1 MANEVKDTPKVAPW
15 IRGVVDT
22 LAGAK
27 VILATTIPHKNRL
40 AVILYDSA
48 FEIACRA
55 FLQYKEHIKP
65 EDAHR
70 VRENLMKVVKARLK
84 DVDPD
89 VWQIIEFNYQE
100 VRCELYHDSASKTIT
115 DEALLDYE
123 DAVLFV
129 IDRALNIKAR
139 DLLAAYSYNKPE
151 VVPAS
156 ESHFTKTLSSAYN
169 TVDRLIVAVDA
180 IKPSGYEQLREWFR
194 KAGVPTPIKEQD
206 FTNTMAR
213 NRGSKKYFYFNKVTK
228 CWELSGIGVFRLS
241 QLKEGGNDE

>member
-1 MANEVKDTPKVAPW
+1 MADAVKVPLKVVPW

-55 FLQYKEHIKP
+55 FLQYKERIKL
-65 EDAHR
+65 ENAHR

-89 VWQIIEFNYQE
+89 VWQIIDFYYQE

-129 IDRALNIKAR
+129 IDLALNVKAR
-139 DLLAAYSYNKPE
+139 DMLAAYTYSTPQ
-151 VVPAS
+151 VVQD
-156 ESHFTKTLSSAYN
+156 SHSQSTKLLSNAK
-169 TVDRLIVAVDA
+169 TPVDRLIVAVDA
-180 IKPSGYEQLREWFR
+180 IRPSGYEQLRDWFR
-194 KAGVPTPIKEQD
+194 KAGVPPPIKEQD

-213 NRGSKKYFYFNKVTK
+213 NTGSKKYFYFNKVTK

-241 QLKEGGNDE
+241 QLSEGETNE

>member
-1 MANEVKDTPKVAPW
+1 MADDIKMSPKVAPW

-27 VILATTIPHKNRL
+27 VILSTTIPHKNRL

-65 EDAHR
+65 DDAHR

-89 VWQIIEFNYQE
+89 VWQIIDFNYQE

-115 DEALLDYE
+115 DEAWLDYE
-123 DAVLFV
+123 EAVIFV

-139 DLLAAYSYNKPE
+139 DMLAAYAFNSPQ
-151 VVPAS
+151 VVQD
-156 ESHFTKTLSSAYN
+156 SHSNTLKSLSNAKTP
-169 TVDRLIVAVDA
+169 VDRLIVAVDD
-180 IKPSGYEQLREWFR
+180 IKPSGFEQLRDWFR
-194 KAGVPTPIKEQD
+194 KAGVASPIKEKD

-213 NRGSKKYFYFNKVTK
+213 HSGSKKYFYYNKVTK
-228 CWELSGIGVFRLS
+228 RWELSGIGVFRLS
-241 QLKEGGNDE
+241 QLSEGGTDE